1 MLRFK
6 EYEDAVQHLKEQ
18 LSEAQNDRERTSDFD
33 RERRRLNRTIE
44 ERESEIARLKSQID
58 DMNEKNINMQ
68 DSETT
73 LKMELERKDVRFN
86 QLKNIV

>member
-1 MLRFK
+1 
-6 EYEDAVQHLKEQ
+6 
-18 LSEAQNDRERTSDFD
+18 
-33 RERRRLNRTIE
+33 
-44 ERESEIARLKSQID
+44 
-58 DMNEKNINMQ
+58 MNEKNINMQ